1 MKLHLLQSALLRP
14 HNEAR
19 AAAQR
24 LWHQECRV
32 ISVWFP
38 LYFGASSQLQASAEI
53 KLKRRSGCFSA
64 VNSNQGN
71 KTLPY
76 LCCLSALVPN
86 LSCLLK
92 VSKQFCQAKCES
104 LVHTGCWNPGATVQV
119 DSLSHGFH
127 LSEGFQLSTAHSKSR
142 HGLCSL
148 IIYIMFLLHPPNN
161 LLVTV
166 GPFGGG
172 TPQRKEDHVNSQ
184 FHFSTRSH
192 SPGPRLRS
200 CKASSHIRNR
210 PVTTMAGQIISPDK
224 NSSNDGLLT
233 VVRCEAY

>member
-38 LYFGASSQLQASAEI
+38 LYFGASSQLQACTEI
-53 KLKRRSGCFSA
+53 KLESRSGCFSA
-64 VNSNQGN
+64 VNSNHGN

-86 LSCLLK
+86 LGCLLK
-92 VSKQFCQAKCES
+92 VSKQFCQMKCES
-104 LVHTGCWNPGATVQV
+104 LVHTGCWNPGATVPV
-119 DSLSHGFH
+119 GSLPHVFH
-127 LSEGFQLSTAHSKSR
+127 LSEGFQLSTAYSKSR
-142 HGLCSL
+142 YGLRSL

-166 GPFGGG
+166 GPFGEG
-172 TPQRKEDHVNSQ
+172 TPQRKEDRIQ
-184 FHFSTRSH
+184 FSTSLLYPQTCVVSPWDRDRKSLNILVCLSDMPGNSKLH
-192 SPGPRLRS
+192 S
-200 CKASSHIRNR
+200 KK
-210 PVTTMAGQIISPDK
+210 TMY
-224 NSSNDGLLT
+224 
-233 VVRCEAY
+233 V